1 MSGRSRRSKSHYDLD
16 YSVFHETG
24 ERVHKSPIMDL
35 TKLKI
40 KAKQLRNDICE
51 HLRLYNL
58 QDMDTLDEVLEGL
71 DIVSETG
78 KCYRHIHIELEV
90 AMGETEYLAEY
101 AKAGEI
107 TDKVRQ
113 YQADAKIKSR
123 RLKQEESE
131 KSTAKVLA
139 DREELE
145 LRSKMASL
153 EVEEQVFRAKLNDEI
168 DNFEL
173 GEISG
178 VQNSCKRFEHLLDE
192 CYSLLSKAK
201 IVFGNDFDTKYKDI
215 FDESFSKIR
224 AQIKLGSNKIS
235 ELVSEERDC
244 SAKEKAKEEEASND
258 KMLKELS
265 SHAEILTN
273 EIELRSKSLTTRCQ
287 SSVLQSLNDYDLLDC
302 KKNMKYVDIEMREIM
317 TKFS

>member
-1 MSGRSRRSKSHYDLD
+1 M
-16 YSVFHETG
+16 
-24 ERVHKSPIMDL
+24 
-35 TKLKI
+35 
-40 KAKQLRNDICE
+40 
-51 HLRLYNL
+51 RLYNL

-78 KCYRHIHIELEV
+78 KCYRHIHVELEV
-90 AMGETEYLAEY
+90 AMGETDYLAEY

-113 YQADAKIKSR
+113 YQADAKIKST

-215 FDESFSKIR
+215 FDESISKIR
-224 AQIKLGSNKIS
+224 KQIKLGSNKIG
-235 ELVSEERDC
+235 ELVSEKRDR

-258 KMLKELS
+258 KILKELS

-273 EIELRSKSLTTRCQ
+273 EIELRSKSLITRCQ

-302 KKNMKYVDIEMREIM
+302 KKNSKYVDIEMR
-317 TKFS
+317 